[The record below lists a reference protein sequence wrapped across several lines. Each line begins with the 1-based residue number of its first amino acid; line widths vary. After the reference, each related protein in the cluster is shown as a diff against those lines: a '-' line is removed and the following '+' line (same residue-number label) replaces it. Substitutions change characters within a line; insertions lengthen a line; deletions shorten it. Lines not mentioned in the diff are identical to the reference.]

1 MFRHHKKH
9 LTASLNFFF
18 NKLLLL
24 LFSIQQVLISHPFY
38 THQCIHVHPNLPIH
52 PTTTTTPRCFPPLV
66 SIHFFSTSVS
76 QFLPCKP
83 VHLYHFLGSTY
94 IASLNL
100 YLVFPWQDA
109 AAAIDNMVWLG
120 ILLLTEVAFCWYR
133 GHLFIHE
140 FAEPPKL
147 QGCMGKY
154 RLSSCENIHCEL
166 IAFDQFDN
174 IVNANHPCWP
184 VSHWLP
190 VSRIGNC
197 KHNANWL
204 HNEVAYFTKEA
215 GFHEVL
221 DPLTIKKR
229 NSTRIKIGYATDAND
244 WNSLENSL
252 GKTM

>member
-1 MFRHHKKH
+1 M
-9 LTASLNFFF
+9 
-18 NKLLLL
+18 
-24 LFSIQQVLISHPFY
+24 SIPISQFIP
-38 THQCIHVHPNLPIH
+38 PP
-52 PTTTTTPRCFPPLV
+52 PPAAFPPWCPYIC
-66 SIHFFSTSVS
+66 SR
-76 QFLPCKP
+76 
-83 VHLYHFLGSTY
+83 HLCVYFCPANWFIWTIFLGSTY

-174 IVNANHPCWP
+174 IVNANHPC
-184 VSHWLP
+184 
-190 VSRIGNC
+190 
-197 KHNANWL
+197 
-204 HNEVAYFTKEA
+204 
-215 GFHEVL
+215 
-221 DPLTIKKR
+221 
-229 NSTRIKIGYATDAND
+229 
-244 WNSLENSL
+244 
-252 GKTM
+252 